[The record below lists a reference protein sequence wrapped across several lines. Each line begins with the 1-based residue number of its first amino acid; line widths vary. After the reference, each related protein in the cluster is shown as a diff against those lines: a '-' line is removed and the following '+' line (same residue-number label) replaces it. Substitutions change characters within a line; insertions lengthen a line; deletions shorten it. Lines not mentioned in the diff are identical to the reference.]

1 MDVKLDL
8 KLLIATAIAGF
19 VGFLIDQVLYSTLSD
34 TMARPVLIA
43 LLVLVIALL
52 CCGVV
57 WTVVALTDTTDDEF
71 LFLDSRGRI
80 AAGLAVCVVVLFLGT
95 MLLEWIYDHDKA
107 ISNGSSSYIFI
118 LDESGSMEGN
128 DPELLRYDAVESAV
142 QALPTDASYAVY
154 MFSDSCISIRDM
166 LPASAGTVSRPAS
179 ADETMGGMTEISNAL
194 QVVFQDLQSG
204 KLQGCVNPQVILMTD
219 GYATDMGWLRGN
231 AILTDYKKAGIP
243 VSTVGLGNVDKSLLE
258 KIASKTGGQFV
269 LVDHADELALGFTNA
284 TVRTG
289 DRDLISPRNMSEGST
304 LYLFLRILFLTLIG
318 AGVAFMKAL
327 ACAGEGSMMLLIE
340 GAIAA
345 LVAAIVMEAGLG
357 LGLWQWLCRL
367 LYWMALAVSPRTL
380 VIRTLRSSG
389 NQRVKTAQEML
400 NGGAGSRVQ
409 W

>member
-19 VGFLIDQVLYSTLSD
+19 VGFLIDQVLYSALSD

-57 WTVVALTDTTDDEF
+57 WAVVALTDTTDDEF

-80 AAGLAVCVVVLFLGT
+80 AAGLAVCAVVLFLGT

-258 KIASKTGGQFV
+258 KISSKTGGQFV

-289 DRDLISPRNMSEGST
+289 TEI
-304 LYLFLRILFLTLIG
+304 
-318 AGVAFMKAL
+318 
-327 ACAGEGSMMLLIE
+327 
-340 GAIAA
+340 
-345 LVAAIVMEAGLG
+345 
-357 LGLWQWLCRL
+357 
-367 LYWMALAVSPRTL
+367 
-380 VIRTLRSSG
+380 
-389 NQRVKTAQEML
+389 
-400 NGGAGSRVQ
+400 
-409 W
+409 